1 MITIKT
7 TLARRSLRALAA
19 GTIFSLAAIAT
30 AAAAEQPAAAE
41 KPAAAPAS
49 EPAAAAE
56 KPAAAPAS
64 ELAAPHAEHYQIPRQ
79 EWTFGGLFGYFDEQ
93 QLRRGYKTYK
103 NVCANCHNMRFLA
116 YRNLG
121 EPGGPNFS
129 KEEVAALAAE
139 IQVQDGYNDQ
149 GEPIMRP
156 GKPSDYFQWHF
167 KNEKEAGA
175 AFNGAAPPDLSVMA
189 KARTVEREIAWYT
202 FPFLM
207 LKDLFTQ
214 YQEQGPD
221 YLYAL
226 LTGYVDPPAGFKLNA
241 GSNYNRAFPGHQIAM
256 PQPLTDGA
264 VDYEDG
270 TPNTLDQE
278 SKDVVSFLAWAA
290 EPHLVERK
298 KLGILVLAYLA
309 ALAGLLFVAKKT
321 LWRNVEH

>member
-1 MITIKT
+1 MTTMKT

-19 GTIFSLAAIAT
+19 GTMLLLAAVAT

-41 KPAAAPAS
+41 KPAAAPAPTQ
-49 EPAAAAE
+49 EPAAS
-56 KPAAAPAS
+56 PAP
-64 ELAAPHAEHYQIPRQ
+64 AEHYQVPRQ

-93 QLRRGYKTYK
+93 QLRRGYKVYK

-129 KEEVAALAAE
+129 KEEVAAE

-149 GEPIMRP
+149 GEPVMRA
-156 GKPSDYFQWHF
+156 GKPSDYFQWRF

-175 AFNGAAPPDLSVMA
+175 SFNGAAPPDLSVMA
-189 KARTVEREIAWYT
+189 KARTVERDIAWYS

-221 YLYAL
+221 YIYGL
-226 LTGYVDPPAGFKLNA
+226 LTGYVDAPAGFKLNP

-256 PQPLTDGA
+256 PQPLTDGV

-298 KLGILVLAYLA
+298 KLGLMVLAYLA

>member
-1 MITIKT
+1 MTTIKT
-7 TLARRSLRALAA
+7 TLARRSLRAIAA
-19 GTIFSLAAIAT
+19 GTIFSLAAIVT
-30 AAAAEQPAAAE
+30 AVAAEQPAAAEKPATAAE

-49 EPAAAAE
+49 EPAA
-56 KPAAAPAS
+56 
-64 ELAAPHAEHYQIPRQ
+64 PHAEHFQIPRQ
-79 EWTFGGLFGYFDEQ
+79 EWTVGGLFGYFDEQ
-93 QLRRGYKTYK
+93 QLRRGYKIYK

-149 GEPIMRP
+149 GEPVMRP

-189 KARTVEREIAWYT
+189 KARTVERDIAWYT

-278 SKDVVSFLAWAA
+278 SKDVVAFLAWAA

>member
-1 MITIKT
+1 M
-7 TLARRSLRALAA
+7 
-19 GTIFSLAAIAT
+19 FSLVAIA

-64 ELAAPHAEHYQIPRQ
+64 EPAAPHAEHYQVPRQ

-93 QLRRGYKTYK
+93 QLRRGYKVYK

-189 KARTVEREIAWYT
+189 KARTVERDIAWYT

-207 LKDLFTQ
+207 VKDLFTQ

-270 TPNTLDQE
+270 TPNTLDQQ

>member
-19 GTIFSLAAIAT
+19 GTMFSLVAIAA

-64 ELAAPHAEHYQIPRQ
+64 EPAAPHAEHYQIPRQ
-79 EWTFGGLFGYFDEQ
+79 DWTFGGLFGYFDEQ
-93 QLRRGYKTYK
+93 QLRRGYKIYK

>member
-1 MITIKT
+1 MTTIKT
-7 TLARRSLRALAA
+7 TLARRSLRAIAA
-19 GTIFSLAAIAT
+19 GTIFSLAAIVT
-30 AAAAEQPAAAE
+30 AVAAEQPAAAEKPATAAE

-49 EPAAAAE
+49 EPAA
-56 KPAAAPAS
+56 
-64 ELAAPHAEHYQIPRQ
+64 PHAEHFQIPRQ

-93 QLRRGYKTYK
+93 QLRRGYKIYK

-149 GEPIMRP
+149 GEPVMRP

-189 KARTVEREIAWYT
+189 KARTVERDIAWYT

-278 SKDVVSFLAWAA
+278 SKDVVAFLAWAA
-290 EPHLVERK
+290 EPHLVRTQETRNSGACVSRRAGRSALCCEEDLVAERR
-298 KLGILVLAYLA
+298 
-309 ALAGLLFVAKKT
+309 T
-321 LWRNVEH
+321 LTPRQSS